1 MIFVVVV
8 VENNTRNLARS
19 VLLAFLIIVI
29 LNVNLPIVIILMVT
43 KCACE

>member
-43 KCACE
+43 KCSCE

>member
-19 VLLAFLIIVI
+19 VLLAFLILVI
-29 LNVNLPIVIILMVT
+29 LNGNLPIVTILMVT